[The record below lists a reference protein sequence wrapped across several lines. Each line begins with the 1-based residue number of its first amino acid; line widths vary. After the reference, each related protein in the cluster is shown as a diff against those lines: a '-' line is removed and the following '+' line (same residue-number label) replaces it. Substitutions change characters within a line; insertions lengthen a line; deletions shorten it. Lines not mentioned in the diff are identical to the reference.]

1 MKKWY
6 RILYGTA
13 TFCVFGTLF
22 LLFLLPE
29 TVPAHYNL
37 AGEIDRYGSRW
48 EYLLFPGFTLG
59 MTVFFR
65 IIAKAAGGHGDSS
78 GEKGTLITASVTV
91 FFTGFLGFY
100 FMGKAMRHGTDG
112 TDIARCIGIPLGVLL
127 IVIGLIL
134 PRTEKNG
141 TFGLRTVWSMRNGSI
156 WKKSQRFCGICAI
169 VCGVCLSVGA
179 FFLRG
184 LPCLL
189 LMLLITAVW
198 ANASIAAS
206 WYIAKNDRSDGT
218 ERQE

>member
-13 TFCVFGTLF
+13 AFCVFGTLF

-65 IIAKAAGGHGDSS
+65 IVAKAAGEH
-78 GEKGTLITASVTV
+78 GEKGTLITASAVIL
-91 FFTGFLGFY
+91 FTGFLGFY
-100 FMGKAMRHGTDG
+100 FMGKAMQSGSDG
-112 TDIARCIGIPLGVLL
+112 TDIARCIGILLGVLF

-134 PRTEKNG
+134 PKTEKNG
-141 TFGLRTVWSMRNGSI
+141 TFGLRTVWSMRSENT

-169 VCGVCLSVGA
+169 VCGGCLAIGA
-179 FFLRG
+179 FSLRG
-184 LPCLL
+184 LPCFL
-189 LMLLITAVW
+189 LMLLTAAVW
-198 ANASIAAS
+198 ANASVAAS